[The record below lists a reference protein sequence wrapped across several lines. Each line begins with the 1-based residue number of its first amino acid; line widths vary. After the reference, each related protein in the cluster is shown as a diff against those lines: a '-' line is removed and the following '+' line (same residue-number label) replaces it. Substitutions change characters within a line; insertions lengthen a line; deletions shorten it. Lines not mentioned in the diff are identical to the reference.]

1 MIELIDLSVII
12 VSYNVRYFLE
22 LCLSSVVKASKDIPS
37 EIIVIDNNSS
47 DDSCSMV
54 STLYPH
60 IRLIR
65 NTCNEGF
72 ARACNQGLR
81 LAKGEFVL
89 LLNPDTLIDENSL
102 KCCINFMHSHS
113 LAGAMGVKML
123 DGDGKYLRESKRAIP
138 FPMTALFKIT
148 GMSSLFSHSTLFSRY
163 YMEHLDNN
171 RTAEIE
177 VLPGAFMFIRKSIL
191 GITGLMDEKYFMYG
205 EDIDLSFRIIKAGY
219 KIYYYPEI
227 KIIHF
232 KGESARK
239 SPINSTIHF
248 YKAMLIFAEKHFNKK
263 KFLPIYFMIKPAIYL
278 ISFVSLFKKTLML
291 ISSPFSRFFLSLAEL
306 PFIKNIFTKPK
317 VSVIV
322 SENDTYDRIKKLTE
336 KSGIKSKIKGR
347 VSILQED
354 AGEEII
360 GTISQLN
367 EIIKENRLTE
377 IIFSLKDIFTSQIIE
392 LISRIAKSG
401 IKIELVP
408 EGENFILSS
417 KNVLLLKEP
426 DTG

>member
-1 MIELIDLSVII
+1 
-12 VSYNVRYFLE
+12 
-22 LCLSSVVKASKDIPS
+22 
-37 EIIVIDNNSS
+37 
-47 DDSCSMV
+47 
-54 STLYPH
+54 
-60 IRLIR
+60 
-65 NTCNEGF
+65 
-72 ARACNQGLR
+72 
-81 LAKGEFVL
+81 
-89 LLNPDTLIDENSL
+89 
-102 KCCINFMHSHS
+102 
-113 LAGAMGVKML
+113 
-123 DGDGKYLRESKRAIP
+123 
-138 FPMTALFKIT
+138 
-148 GMSSLFSHSTLFSRY
+148 
-163 YMEHLDNN
+163 
-171 RTAEIE
+171 
-177 VLPGAFMFIRKSIL
+177 
-191 GITGLMDEKYFMYG
+191 
-205 EDIDLSFRIIKAGY
+205 
-219 KIYYYPEI
+219 
-227 KIIHF
+227 
-232 KGESARK
+232 
-239 SPINSTIHF
+239 
-248 YKAMLIFAEKHFNKK
+248 
-263 KFLPIYFMIKPAIYL
+263 MIKPAIYL